1 MFGFL
6 KNLFGAAPETNPK
19 ADTPVELVP
28 YKVEAPK
35 VVDLKETPIFVDKV
49 VADSSQPSEKPS
61 KNRSKK
67 SPNSDA
73 KKAPAKKHTAKKA
86 PARKKPGK

>member
-6 KNLFGAAPETNPK
+6 KKLFGTAPETNPK
-19 ADTPVELVP
+19 ADTPVDPVP

-49 VADSSQPSEKPS
+49 VADNSHSTEKTP
-61 KNRSKK
+61 KKTPKK

-73 KKAPAKKHTAKKA
+73 KKAPTKKHTAKKA
-86 PARKKPGK
+86 PARKKPSK